1 MSFTTADNVLLWLNK
16 STCTSTE
23 LEGAQIARILPL
35 VDGVIQNYCG
45 WQMLATEYVNKAYAG
60 DGTANLSL
68 GLWPINSVTA
78 VTLDGVNIT
87 ADVTYSP
94 SDGILTYTTST
105 FTVATSTAGK
115 VLVTFNAGYGY
126 TDTSVT
132 PNVTEFIPYD
142 LQYAADHLA
151 AVEIK
156 RIVNELLAI
165 DEGKFQTGDFKMSST
180 DLPLLVTR
188 VLDRYRMIKIY

>member
-1 MSFTTADNVLLWLNK
+1 MSFTTADNVLMWLNK
-16 STCTSTE
+16 STSTV
-23 LEGAQIARILPL
+23 LEDAQIAMILPL

-45 WQMLATEYVNKAYAG
+45 WPMLAAKYTNKAYAG

-68 GLWPINSVTA
+68 GLWPINSVTS
-78 VTLDGVNIT
+78 VMLDDLNIT
-87 ADVTYSP
+87 ADVTISP
-94 SDGILTYTTST
+94 SDGILTYTAGT
-105 FTVATSTAGK
+105 FAKASSTAGK

-126 TDTSVT
+126 TNTLVT
-132 PNVTEFIPYD
+132 PNVTDPIPLD
-142 LQYAADHLA
+142 LQYAAGHLA

-165 DEGKFQTGDFKMSST
+165 DEGKFQTLDLKMSST

>member
-16 STCTSTE
+16 STSTV
-23 LEGAQIARILPL
+23 LEDAQIAMILPL

-45 WQMLATEYVNKAYAG
+45 WQMLAATYTNKAYAG

-68 GLWPINSVTA
+68 GIWPINSVTS
-78 VTLDGVNIT
+78 VTLDGLNIT
-87 ADVTYSP
+87 ADVTNSP
-94 SDGILTYTTST
+94 SDGILTYMAGT
-105 FTVATSTAGK
+105 FALAGK
-115 VLVTFNAGYGY
+115 VLVSFNAGYGY
-126 TDTSVT
+126 VNTAVT
-132 PNVTEFIPYD
+132 PNVTEPIPLD
-142 LQYAADHLA
+142 LQYAAVHLA

-165 DEGKFQTGDFKMSST
+165 DEGKFQTLDVKLSST